1 MPPELTLSAVR
12 EEIHSILE
20 ALNKIEKNLEGH
32 SAEAEKMSAIMAKT
46 RQFYEEMDR
55 VLDLMSQCTLK
66 EIIQIL
72 ESKIK

>member
-1 MPPELTLSAVR
+1 M
-12 EEIHSILE
+12 
-20 ALNKIEKNLEGH
+20 G
-32 SAEAEKMSAIMAKT
+32 AIMAKT

>member
-1 MPPELTLSAVR
+1 MPPQLTLSVVR

-32 SAEAEKMSAIMAKT
+32 SVEAEKMSAIMAKT